1 MAVRSLR
8 MRVIIGSAI
17 GGLSLVALTNIVSTA
32 LMLHG
37 PFVIRLTHGMLMGL
51 GALLFF
57 LLALTQVR
65 RGLAPF
71 DELRKRLQ
79 AVRDGSAPRI
89 VGQYP
94 SELQPLVDDLNSLL
108 DDRERMIAGARAK
121 AGDLAHG
128 LKTPLAVL
136 AHEADR
142 ADAAGQH
149 DLAAVVGQQVDRMR
163 RQVDY
168 HLAYA
173 RAAATQTNLT
183 SRTNVR
189 DTAEGIA
196 RTLRRLHGE
205 RGVAIDID
213 VDPATDVRCERQDL
227 EEMLGNLLDNACTWA
242 ARRVRLHTDLSADAV
257 AILVDDDGQGLAPDL
272 RAKVL
277 QRGVRADEAGGGS
290 GLGLAIVRDLA
301 ELHGGR
307 IALEDSPLGGLRARL
322 TLRR

>member
-8 MRVIIGSAI
+8 MRVITGSAI

-37 PFVIRLTHGMLMGL
+37 PFVIKLTHSMLMGL

-71 DELRKRLQ
+71 DELRGRLQ
-79 AVRDGSAPRI
+79 AVRDGSAPR
-89 VGQYP
+89 VTGQYP
-94 SELQPLVDDLNSLL
+94 SELQPLVDDLNGLL
-108 DDRERMIAGARAK
+108 DDRERTVDSARAK

-149 DLAAVVGQQVDRMR
+149 DLAVVVGQQVERMR

-168 HLAYA
+168 HLAHA
-173 RAAATQTNLT
+173 RAAARKTLA

-189 DTAEGIA
+189 ETAEGIA
-196 RTLRRLHGE
+196 RTLRRLHGD
-205 RGVAIDID
+205 RGVAID
-213 VDPATDVRCERQDL
+213 VDADATADVRCERQDL

-242 ARRVRLHTDLSADAV
+242 ARRVRVRTESADGV
-257 AILVDDDGQGLAPDL
+257 VTILVEDDGPGLAPEL
-272 RAKVL
+272 RATVL
-277 QRGVRADEAGGGS
+277 QRGVRADEAVSGS

-301 ELHGGR
+301 ELHGGT
-307 IALEDSPLGGLRARL
+307 IALESSTLGGLCARL
-322 TLRR
+322 TLRS

>member
-37 PFVIRLTHGMLMGL
+37 PFVIKLTHSMLMGL

-71 DELRKRLQ
+71 DELRARLQ
-79 AVRDGSAPRI
+79 AVRDGSAPR
-89 VGQYP
+89 VTGQYP
-94 SELQPLVDDLNSLL
+94 SELQPLVDDLNGLL
-108 DDRERMIAGARAK
+108 DDRERTVDSARAK

-136 AHEADR
+136 SQEADR
-142 ADAAGQH
+142 AEAAGQH
-149 DLAAVVGQQVDRMR
+149 DLAVVVGQQVERMR

-168 HLAYA
+168 HLAHA
-173 RAAATQTNLT
+173 RAAARKTLA
-183 SRTNVR
+183 SRANVR
-189 DTAEGIA
+189 ETAEGIA
-196 RTLRRLHGE
+196 RTLRRLHGD

-213 VDPATDVRCERQDL
+213 ADATAEVRCERQDL
-227 EEMLGNLLDNACTWA
+227 EEMLGNLLDNACAWA
-242 ARRVRLHTDLSADAV
+242 ARRVRVRTESADGV
-257 AILVDDDGQGLAPDL
+257 VTILVEDDGPGLAPEL
-272 RAKVL
+272 RATAL

-301 ELHGGR
+301 ELHGGT
-307 IALEDSPLGGLRARL
+307 IALESSALGGLCARL
-322 TLRR
+322 MLRF